1 MWEDAAFLKDAWALG
16 SCLTNTLRFIQ
27 ERRRGPDHHL
37 LGAHRLT
44 AALVNFGPTSRLSV
58 ISCGFMPL
66 VIVVMMMMVKTMMC
80 SPIPSPGTLGKPGKT
95 PLTTTLPGTLL
106 HRGHLPRIE
115 ANVWASVVCLACQSA
130 TLPSCQDEPEGLAES
145 SRCLLPH
152 FVIHASAQVPLPL
165 GFRPIQLRSRLRL
178 LAQLRSSPCSGERA
192 RQLTTK
198 PRDAMRPPGP
208 PGRRPPCCF
217 ILTASCASSL
227 VSALHRLPGIEEN
240 HPVGCNRRSRFVTVL
255 HAMAPGPAMS
265 CRLQCAR
272 PHERIT
278 GHGPKEVWQSQAA
291 EFVFLLLA

>member
-106 HRGHLPRIE
+106 HRGHLPESKRMSGPQWS
-115 ANVWASVVCLACQSA
+115 AWHASQPPCQAVRTNPKALPRALAVFSRTSSSMPVHRFHCRWASGQFSCGPGSVFWLSCDH
-130 TLPSCQDEPEGLAES
+130 LPAAES
-145 SRCLLPH
+145 
-152 FVIHASAQVPLPL
+152 
-165 GFRPIQLRSRLRL
+165 
-178 LAQLRSSPCSGERA
+178 
-192 RQLTTK
+192 
-198 PRDAMRPPGP
+198 
-208 PGRRPPCCF
+208 
-217 ILTASCASSL
+217 
-227 VSALHRLPGIEEN
+227 
-240 HPVGCNRRSRFVTVL
+240 
-255 HAMAPGPAMS
+255 APGS
-265 CRLQCAR
+265 
-272 PHERIT
+272 
-278 GHGPKEVWQSQAA
+278 
-291 EFVFLLLA
+291 

>member
-1 MWEDAAFLKDAWALG
+1 MRFHAAGDSSDDDDGEDDDVLPDSEPRYTWEAWQDSFNDHAAWDTAPP
-16 SCLTNTLRFIQ
+16 
-27 ERRRGPDHHL
+27 GPP
-37 LGAHRLT
+37 A
-44 AALVNFGPTSRLSV
+44 
-58 ISCGFMPL
+58 
-66 VIVVMMMMVKTMMC
+66 
-80 SPIPSPGTLGKPGKT
+80 
-95 PLTTTLPGTLL
+95 
-106 HRGHLPRIE
+106 RIE